1 MPLANAFLT
10 QERLNEPEPTYP
22 LEVVF
27 CSSCSL
33 VQLTVSVP
41 PEQIF
46 REYLYFSS
54 FSDAMLRHSQN
65 VVQRLISERE
75 LDEGSLVVEVASNDG
90 YLLQYFVESTNTRA
104 CVRGDAGLS
113 NHQGTRTVLAGS
125 GHHGG

>member
-46 REYLYFSS
+46 REYLLNLLGYNGS
-54 FSDAMLRHSQN
+54 A
-65 VVQRLISERE
+65 ISGVHTTRRTIHT
-75 LDEGSLVVEVASNDG
+75 
-90 YLLQYFVESTNTRA
+90 YPFRQLLT
-104 CVRGDAGLS
+104 
-113 NHQGTRTVLAGS
+113 
-125 GHHGG
+125 